1 MDLMA
6 RVKGILLKP
15 KEEWV
20 KIKAEPTTVAG
31 LFTSYAM
38 ILAAIPAVSN
48 FIGLAL
54 IGQRIPFYGWY
65 RYKIGNAFLYMIVSY
80 ILSLVAVYILGIVIN
95 ALASTFSSKQDI
107 NNAMKLA
114 VYSMTAS
121 WVGGIFNII
130 PVLGILALL
139 AGLYGLYILYL
150 GFDNP
155 LMDTPKDKVI
165 GYFAVSLV
173 IAIVLIVVISLI
185 LGAIFTVGTLGGRV
199 L

>member
-1 MDLMA
+1 MDLVA

-20 KIKAEPTTVAG
+20 KIKAETHTVMG
-31 LFTSYAM
+31 LFTSYVM
-38 ILAAIPAVSN
+38 ILAAIPAVAN

-80 ILSLVAVYILGIVIN
+80 ILSLVSVYLLGIIIN
-95 ALASTFSSKQDI
+95 ALAPTFASKQDI

-114 VYSMTAS
+114 VFSMTAS
-121 WVGGIFNII
+121 WVGGVFYII
-130 PVLGILALL
+130 PVLGILSLL

-155 LMDTPKDKVI
+155 LMDTPKEKVI
-165 GYFAVSLV
+165 GYFVVSLV
-173 IAIVLIVVISLI
+173 VAIVLIVVISLI

>member
-1 MDLMA
+1 
-6 RVKGILLKP
+6 
-15 KEEWV
+15 
-20 KIKAEPTTVAG
+20 
-31 LFTSYAM
+31 
-38 ILAAIPAVSN
+38 
-48 FIGLAL
+48 
-54 IGQRIPFYGWY
+54 
-65 RYKIGNAFLYMIVSY
+65 MIVSY
-80 ILSLVAVYILGIVIN
+80 ILSLVSVYVLGIVIN
-95 ALASTFSSKQDI
+95 ALAPTFSSKQDI

-114 VYSMTAS
+114 VFSMTAS

-130 PVLGILALL
+130 PVLGILAML

-150 GFDNP
+150 GFNNP
-155 LMDTPKDKVI
+155 LMETPKDKVI